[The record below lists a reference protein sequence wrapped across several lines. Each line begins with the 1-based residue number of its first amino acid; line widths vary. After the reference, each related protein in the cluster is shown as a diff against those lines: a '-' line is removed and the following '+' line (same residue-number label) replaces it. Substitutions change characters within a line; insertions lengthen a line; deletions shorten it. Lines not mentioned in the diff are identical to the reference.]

1 MVVSAKVDSESVN
14 SLQALPEIWQVAAQ
28 KFGQKIAL
36 NAPHLKPKVSISYQE
51 LAQKINEV
59 AIALQTLGVQP
70 QEKIALFA
78 DNSPRWLIA
87 DQGIMQ
93 AGAVNVVRSS
103 TAETQELAYIFQDSD
118 SVALV
123 AENQKTLEKLTPEI
137 KDCNLKF
144 VILLSDEE
152 IKDNNQLDC
161 QILNFSQ
168 LLELGKGKSLQ
179 SVEQG
184 ADTLATLIYTSGTTG
199 KPKGAMLSHGNLLH
213 QVKNLDAILLCQPGD
228 RVLSIL
234 PSWHAYERSAEY
246 FLLSRGCTQYYT
258 NLRSLKADLKKY
270 LSLIHISEPTRPY

>member
-1 MVVSAKVDSESVN
+1 MVVSAKVDSEPVN
-14 SLQALPEIWQVAAQ
+14 SLQALPEIWQIAAQ

-36 NAPHLKPKVSISYQE
+36 NAPHLKPKVSLSYQE

-59 AIALQTLGVQP
+59 AIALQSLGVQP

-93 AGAVNVVRSS
+93 AGGVNVVRSS
-103 TAETQELAYIFQDSD
+103 TAETQELAYIFDDSD

-137 KDCNLKF
+137 KDRNLKF
-144 VILLSDEE
+144 VLLLSDEE
-152 IKDNNQLDC
+152 ISDNNQLDC

-168 LLELGKGKSLQ
+168 LLALGKGKSLQ
-179 SVEQG
+179 PVEQG
-184 ADTLATLIYTSGTTG
+184 SDTLATLIYTSGTTG

-213 QVKNLDAILLCQPGD
+213 QVKNLDAILHCEPGD

-258 NLRSLKADLKKY
+258 NLRSL
-270 LSLIHISEPTRPY
+270 